1 MVFFISL
8 FYRNFIIKTVS
19 LLTNLIT
26 GKRGL
31 CYNNFVD
38 KQPDLKTEQRITTK
52 KVIITSVIVDVL
64 DVILNFSIAILSGS
78 VVMMT
83 QVLEGVSDLAS
94 SALLLIGFNRSLQKE
109 DKNHPFGYGT
119 EIYFWSFLS
128 AIIMFGLTSTISFYF
143 GWQRFFH
150 PEPVR
155 NVYLAVVILVLTFFT
170 NGYAFFISL
179 KRLLKERPLKHIL
192 RIFYRSSLIETKT
205 VFILDLMGTLASLLG
220 SISLGIYILT
230 GDMRFD
236 GLGAMIIGIVLA
248 IFSLFL
254 VTGIRELLIGKRA
267 STETETKIKEAALEI
282 EEVEEVLGIKTLH
295 IGTEKLLV
303 DLDVHMQSRLG
314 TRELEKLI
322 DEIKEKIR
330 KKVPSAKYIQV
341 ELETPIE
348 K

>member
-1 MVFFISL
+1 
-8 FYRNFIIKTVS
+8 
-19 LLTNLIT
+19 
-26 GKRGL
+26 
-31 CYNNFVD
+31 VD
-38 KQPDLKTEQRITTK
+38 KHPDLKKEQRITTK
-52 KVIITSVIVDVL
+52 KVIITSVAVDII
-64 DVILNFSIAILSGS
+64 DVILNFSIAVLSGS

-94 SALLLIGFNRSLQKE
+94 SGLLLIGFNRSLQKE
-109 DKNHPFGYGT
+109 DRNHPFGYGT

-128 AIIMFGLTSTISFYF
+128 AVIMFGLTSTISFYF

-150 PEPVR
+150 PQPIKAIYVT
-155 NVYLAVVILVLTFFT
+155 VIILILTLFT

-179 KRLLKERPLKHIL
+179 RRLLRERPLKHIL

-205 VFILDLMGTLASLLG
+205 VFILDLMGTMASMLG

-248 IFSLFL
+248 VFSLFL
-254 VTGIRELLIGKRA
+254 VMGIRELLIGKRA
-267 STETETKIKEAALEI
+267 PAQTEEKIRQAALEV
-282 EEVEEVLGIKTLH
+282 EEVEDVLGIKTLH

-303 DLDVHMQSRLG
+303 DLDVHMQSKLG
-314 TRELEKLI
+314 TRELERLMDK
-322 DEIKEKIR
+322 IKDKIR

-341 ELETPIE
+341 ELETPRI

>member
-1 MVFFISL
+1 
-8 FYRNFIIKTVS
+8 
-19 LLTNLIT
+19 
-26 GKRGL
+26 
-31 CYNNFVD
+31 VD
-38 KQPDLKTEQRITTK
+38 KHTDLKKEQRITTK
-52 KVIITSVIVDVL
+52 KVIITSVVVDVI
-64 DVILNFSIAILSGS
+64 DVILNFSIAVLSGS

-94 SALLLIGFNRSLQKE
+94 SGLLLIGFNRSLQKE
-109 DKNHPFGYGT
+109 DRNHPFGYGT

-128 AIIMFGLTSTISFYF
+128 AVIMFGLTSTISFYF

-150 PEPVR
+150 PQPIKDISVA
-155 NVYLAVVILVLTFFT
+155 LVILILTFFT

-179 KRLLKERPLKHIL
+179 RRLVKERPFKHIL

-205 VFILDLMGTLASLLG
+205 VFILDLMGTSASLLG

-236 GLGAMIIGIVLA
+236 GLGAMIVGIVLG

-267 STETETKIKEAALEI
+267 SAQTEEKIRKAALEVT
-282 EEVEEVLGIKTLH
+282 EVEEILGIKTLY

-303 DLDVHMQSRLG
+303 DLDVHMQSKLG
-314 TRELEKLI
+314 TRELERLM
-322 DEIKEKIR
+322 DEIKDKIR

-341 ELETPIE
+341 ELETPRI

>member
-1 MVFFISL
+1 M
-8 FYRNFIIKTVS
+8 
-19 LLTNLIT
+19 
-26 GKRGL
+26 
-31 CYNNFVD
+31 D
-38 KQPDLKTEQRITTK
+38 KPTDLKKEQRITTK
-52 KVIITSVIVDVL
+52 KVIVTSVAVDVI
-64 DVILNFSIAILSGS
+64 DVILNFSIAVLSGS

-94 SALLLIGFNRSLQKE
+94 SGLLLIGFNRSLQKE

-128 AIIMFGLTSTISFYF
+128 AVIMFGLTSTISFYF

-150 PEPVR
+150 PQPIRDIYV
-155 NVYLAVVILVLTFFT
+155 AVIILILTFFT

-179 KRLLKERPLKHIL
+179 RRLLKERPLKHIL

-205 VFILDLMGTLASLLG
+205 VFILDLMGTSASLLG

-248 IFSLFL
+248 VFSLFL

-267 STETETKIKEAALEI
+267 SAQTEEKIRQAALEVT
-282 EEVEEVLGIKTLH
+282 EVEEVLGIKTLH

-303 DLDVHMQSRLG
+303 DLDVHMQSKLG
-314 TRELEKLI
+314 TRELERLMDK
-322 DEIKEKIR
+322 IKDKIR

-341 ELETPIE
+341 ELETPRI